1 MIMEK
6 YNMDYVFGNENRKAY
21 MGLAMIWII
30 GYHFYL
36 VHSDFINH
44 YLFPVKFLFRNGY
57 VGVDIFFILSA
68 FGLCY
73 SWERSTVTCFYKKR
87 FIRIIPLYLVFLVLC
102 KFLLKAD
109 FSYWDVFLQITS
121 LSVVNT
127 PYTHTQGIN
136 GEWFV
141 PAIINLYVIFPV
153 LFNLVR
159 YINKRFA
166 VYGVYIVSMCS
177 ILASGGASS
186 FISPNYIM
194 RLPIIVAGILAYLC
208 IIENNKRKLL
218 QIFVFMSIFYLFVER
233 KNIMLSVPLPLIL
246 FTLNELK
253 LKINIKWLCFI
264 GSISFELYLAH
275 VIPMNFI
282 QDYNVAIS
290 ALILFICTAV
300 IASLLHGFNLLVSK
314 FK

>member
-6 YNMDYVFGNENRKAY
+6 YNMDYVFGNENRKVY

-44 YLFPVKFLFRNGY
+44 YLFPIKFFFRNGY

-73 SWERSTVTCFYKKR
+73 SWERSSVTCFYKKR

-121 LSVVNT
+121 LSVLNT

-159 YINKRFA
+159 YLNKRFS
-166 VYGVYIVSMCS
+166 VYGAYIVSMCS

-208 IIENNKRKLL
+208 IMENNKRKLL
-218 QIFVFMSIFYLFVER
+218 QIFVFMAIFYLFVER

-253 LKINIKWLCFI
+253 FKINIKWLCFI

-282 QDYNVAIS
+282 QNYNIAIS
-290 ALILFICTAV
+290 ALIMLICTAV